1 MGYWPEAVEAEARV
15 CPRRRRSPRHGVR
28 SLTYVKLDQENGGI
42 ILDMTESGV
51 AIQAVGS
58 LQAGQEVQMRFEV
71 NSPRVRVEAR
81 GRVAWA
87 DWGGKAGIQ
96 FLGVTPRVQ
105 RALRDWLLLQ
115 MLSAAAASGR
125 DSMFSSREMELTFS
139 AAMREAIMVAAPG
152 PRVEWGL
159 FSWSARG
166 FSIFVDAV
174 VLAGAVLV
182 FAVGASVGMG
192 GVPAWPLMLA
202 LMVAAAGIFAGVY
215 RGMFSWAGGGTAG
228 TRWARAYAAGRGE
241 RVQRFR

>member
-28 SLTYVKLDQENGGI
+28 PLTYAKLDQENGGI

-58 LQAGQEVQMRFEV
+58 LQAGQEVQLRFEV

-125 DSMFSSREMELTFS
+125 DSMVSSREMELKFS
-139 AAMREAIMVAAPG
+139 AGDGGGVCSRG
-152 PRVEWGL
+152 PRAGFQFLWMRWFWRARCWCSRLGRVWG
-159 FSWSARG
+159 
-166 FSIFVDAV
+166 
-174 VLAGAVLV
+174 
-182 FAVGASVGMG
+182 
-192 GVPAWPLMLA
+192 
-202 LMVAAAGIFAGVY
+202 
-215 RGMFSWAGGGTAG
+215 WAGSRLGLGP
-228 TRWARAYAAGRGE
+228 WH
-241 RVQRFR
+241 